1 MYFEI
6 YDTGTRNLLVNTQT
20 LAEALAIVRATVG
33 KHGPAAVATWMLVE
47 DDDTGTEGG
56 RPIATGDAL
65 ARLATKPE
73 ATAIRSHD

>member
-6 YDTGTRNLLVNTQT
+6 YDTETRNLLADTQT

-33 KHGPAAVATWMLVE
+33 KHGSNAVATWMLVE
-47 DDDTGTEGG
+47 DDTTDSESG

-73 ATAIRSHD
+73 AAAIRRHD